1 MSKDTITAVL
11 ADDHPLIREGI
22 RNALI
27 PLHHLEFVG
36 EASNGHEL
44 IDTLE
49 ASHPQLLLIDVTM
62 PDFEPLSTIRN
73 IRSSYPDMKILVIS
87 AYDDDIYVQGLL
99 RAGVQGYLLKDDA
112 PNDLVFAVE
121 RVLAGEKWI
130 SSQLVDKL
138 VSYSESSP
146 VVISLTSRQKDVLLL
161 LHQGLDNQSIAQNL
175 ELSIKTV
182 ENHLTSLYR
191 ELNVQ
196 SRLEAV
202 TYLTHHPE
210 LLEHLQQA
218 TQQGR
223 SMVNS
228 KQVSEVSVLVVD
240 DNTRYRC
247 QLKRMMKKVCPH
259 AVIYEAVNIKEAL
272 TLVSEVNPTMILVDV
287 VLADESGINL
297 TRRIK
302 SLEPSA
308 RVILISAY
316 PDREFRRNGMEA
328 GAVAF
333 LDKRDLDETVLQ
345 QVIDDMV
352 M

>member
-1 MSKDTITAVL
+1 
-11 ADDHPLIREGI
+11 
-22 RNALI
+22 
-27 PLHHLEFVG
+27 
-36 EASNGHEL
+36 
-44 IDTLE
+44 
-49 ASHPQLLLIDVTM
+49 
-62 PDFEPLSTIRN
+62 
-73 IRSSYPDMKILVIS
+73 
-87 AYDDDIYVQGLL
+87 
-99 RAGVQGYLLKDDA
+99 
-112 PNDLVFAVE
+112 
-121 RVLAGEKWI
+121 
-130 SSQLVDKL
+130 
-138 VSYSESSP
+138 
-146 VVISLTSRQKDVLLL
+146 
-161 LHQGLDNQSIAQNL
+161 
-175 ELSIKTV
+175 
-182 ENHLTSLYR
+182 
-191 ELNVQ
+191 
-196 SRLEAV
+196 
-202 TYLTHHPE
+202 
-210 LLEHLQQA
+210 
-218 TQQGR
+218 
-223 SMVNS
+223 MVNS